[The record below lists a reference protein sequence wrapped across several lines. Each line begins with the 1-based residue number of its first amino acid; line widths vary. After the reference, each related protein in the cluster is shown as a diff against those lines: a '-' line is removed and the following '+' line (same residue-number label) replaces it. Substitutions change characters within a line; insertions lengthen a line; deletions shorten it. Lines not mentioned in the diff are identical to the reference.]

1 MNGVIELPRVSECQ
15 LSEVIQDLP
24 EIQPFD
30 VTQVAGG
37 AALFL
42 CVLGF
47 EGRCLEMPTLLAENG
62 FTATA
67 VRYIEYSTNR
77 ADNES
82 NRIPLVQQLKRIS
95 GDVQSIECDN
105 GLFTTELRELLQ
117 SLLSEKDIAQP
128 RVVFDF
134 TVAAN
139 RLLMPCLKVLLESN
153 IALTILYSEA
163 AIYHPTLAEYE
174 RDMASW
180 TDEEFLGIERGI
192 SNIAISEEYQGH
204 HLDQLPDCVILF
216 PSIKWKRSKAII
228 NEVDPALITSP
239 RDKVIWLLGQPHSE
253 QDSWRIEAMRNVNSL
268 DSTSSVHEVSSF
280 NYRDSLRTLEQIY
293 QDKGDFVRFTLAPM
307 GSNMQTLGTALFCY
321 LRPSVRVILATPE
334 EYNALNY
341 SEGCKARW
349 AIDFGLMQN
358 VRDRL
363 DRVGTLSIQ

>member
-1 MNGVIELPRVSECQ
+1 VIELPRVRECH
-15 LSEVIQDLP
+15 LSEVIQDFP

-30 VTQVAGG
+30 TNQVAGG

-67 VRYIEYSTNR
+67 VRYIEYSTNQ

-82 NRIPLVQQLKRIS
+82 NRIPLLQQLKRIS
-95 GDVQSIECDN
+95 GDIQSIECDN
-105 GLFTTELRELLQ
+105 ALFTTELRELLQ
-117 SLLSEKDIAQP
+117 SLSSQNDIGQP

-139 RLLMPCLKVLLESN
+139 RVLMPCLKVLLESN
-153 IALTILYSEA
+153 IELTILYSEA

-174 RDMASW
+174 RDTSSW

-192 SNIAISEEYQGH
+192 SNVAISEEYQGH

-216 PSIKWKRSKAII
+216 PSIKWKRSKTII
-228 NEVDPALITSP
+228 SEVDPALITSP
-239 RDKVIWLLGQPHSE
+239 SNKVIWLLGEPHSE

-293 QDKGDFVRFTLAPM
+293 QDRGDFVRFTLAPM

-341 SEGCKARW
+341 SEGCRARW
-349 AIDFGLMQN
+349 AINFGLMQN
-358 VRDRL
+358 VRNQL